1 MRSRPDLI
9 VPIRDRRQHKR
20 YLTLKNAGIASA
32 VAFVAFIGVS
42 IYSEVR
48 RPAPNDYGRLARREI
63 APRPLPQ
70 KPLEVVRETPSI
82 DDQAAADPMLVEP
95 AARASWLGNE
105 TSSAAVIA
113 PPAPAPTAARGGD
126 VAIVGGPEG
135 VSIVQQKKR
144 HPVLA
149 GGFGR

>member
-63 APRPLPQ
+63 PPLPVAQ

-82 DDQAAADPMLVEP
+82 DDQAHADPMLVAP

-105 TSSAAVIA
+105 TSNAAVIP